1 MTNGNGA
8 KLLVGELVGL
18 YRIVAH
24 IAGST
29 YRAVHVDTG
38 HRALIEIAPPDT
50 WRDASLQMMRAQQVV
65 TSLQHPG
72 IARIVDRGMLA
83 DRRAWM
89 ATEVPNGIG
98 VYDVIARREMPT
110 RELTALIRDVAD
122 VLAYAHGQGVVHR
135 ALTLRSLVLAT
146 GPRAFPVT
154 IADWGMRSGEIGVY
168 AAPELSMHGTH
179 DGRVDIYSLGVIA
192 FRAATGVFPGEDG
205 VFVMTG
211 VSEGLASLIM
221 RMLSI
226 NPEERPTAAEVRAD
240 AAELLGG
247 QPGEDIIYQSGPRFP
262 RPRWTPAPQVV
273 VIDDEP
279 LPLPILPKKPS

>member
-1 MTNGNGA
+1 
-8 KLLVGELVGL
+8 
-18 YRIVAH
+18 
-24 IAGST
+24 
-29 YRAVHVDTG
+29 
-38 HRALIEIAPPDT
+38 
-50 WRDASLQMMRAQQVV
+50 
-65 TSLQHPG
+65 
-72 IARIVDRGMLA
+72 
-83 DRRAWM
+83 
-89 ATEVPNGIG
+89 
-98 VYDVIARREMPT
+98 
-110 RELTALIRDVAD
+110 
-122 VLAYAHGQGVVHR
+122 
-135 ALTLRSLVLAT
+135 
-146 GPRAFPVT
+146 
-154 IADWGMRSGEIGVY
+154 
-168 AAPELSMHGTH
+168 MHGTH

-221 RMLSI
+221 RMLAI